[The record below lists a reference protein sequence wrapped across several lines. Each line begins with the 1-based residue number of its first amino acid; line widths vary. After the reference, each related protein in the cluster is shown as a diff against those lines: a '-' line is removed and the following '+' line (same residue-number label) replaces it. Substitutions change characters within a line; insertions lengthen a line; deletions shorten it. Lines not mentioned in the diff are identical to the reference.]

1 MVEDDDT
8 DKIMTMMM
16 IELIYLE
23 NPEDD
28 EDEDYE
34 DDDVEYDDDDDEMI
48 HLENPEDAHH
58 PDQPDHLPCS
68 PNHLSII
75 IIFGRYDDLTI
86 I

>member
-1 MVEDDDT
+1 MMQIYRYFKFTDFIICKFARKSIFTAFRYTHDDD
-8 DKIMTMMM
+8 
-16 IELIYLE
+16 
-23 NPEDD
+23 DD
-28 EDEDYE
+28 
-34 DDDVEYDDDDDEMI
+34 DDDDDEMTY
-48 HLENPEDAHH
+48 LENPEDAHH